1 MIDITTI
8 SDMTED
14 QLRQALTGAAD
25 DISALEAERDSFKE
39 ENETLKADK
48 TKLNEELANTK
59 KLNFTLARKLDTGSQ
74 SESAEDILSKMFD

>member
-1 MIDITTI
+1 MIDITNI
-8 SDMTED
+8 KDMTED

-25 DISALEAERDSFKE
+25 DIAALEAERDSFRE

-48 TKLNEELANTK
+48 TKLNEELSNTK

-74 SESAEDILSKMFD
+74 RESAEDILSKMFD

>member
-1 MIDITTI
+1 MIDITNI
-8 SDMTED
+8 KDMTED
-14 QLRQALTGAAD
+14 QLRQALAGAAD
-25 DISALEAERDSFKE
+25 DIAALEAERDSFKE
-39 ENETLKADK
+39 ENESLKSNK